1 MIREPLT
8 DKGLKPLVPLNRESL
23 YPKVGTIERKALCIH
38 VTILDKL
45 SVFIERV

>member
-1 MIREPLT
+1 LT
-8 DKGLKPLVPLNRESL
+8 ALIALLKFLKTLLCKAFKNHL
-23 YPKVGTIERKALCIH
+23 IFANAQALCIH